1 MKRILLAGIFGG
13 LTLFVWMY
21 VAHELLGLGEMGI
34 GEIPNEAVVL
44 SAMRGAIPEAGFY
57 IFPGVGLGPKATG
70 EQRRAA
76 MPEYM
81 KKYEQSPHGIL
92 VYHPASGP
100 FPFGAALGRE
110 FALNVLQALLAAW
123 LVAYAASGRGYSARV
138 GVVVVAGVL
147 AAISTN
153 VEYWNWYQFPG
164 NYVAGYMTTQIV
176 GFVLAGFVI
185 AAFVKNGTPASS

>member
-1 MKRILLAGIFGG
+1 MKRILLAGILGG
-13 LTLFVWMY
+13 LTLFVWLY
-21 VAHELLGLGEMGI
+21 VAHELLGLGEMGV

-57 IFPGVGLGPKATG
+57 IFPGVGLGPNATG

-100 FPFGAALGRE
+100 FQFGAALGRE

-123 LVAYAASGRGYSARV
+123 LISIAASVRGYSARV

-147 AAISTN
+147 VAISTN
-153 VEYWNWYQFPG
+153 VEYWNWYAFPG

-176 GFVLAGFVI
+176 GFVLAGLVI
-185 AAFVKNGTPASS
+185 AAFVKNGTPVRS

>member
-1 MKRILLAGIFGG
+1 MKRILLAGILGG
-13 LTLFVWMY
+13 LTLFVWLY
-21 VAHELLGLGEMGI
+21 VAHELLGLGEMGV
-34 GEIPNEAVVL
+34 GEIPNEGVVL

-57 IFPGVGLGPKATG
+57 IFPGVGLGPKATMA
-70 EQRRAA
+70 ERKAA

-81 KKYEQSPHGIL
+81 KKYEQSPHGVL

-100 FPFGAALGRE
+100 FNFGAALGGE

-123 LVAYAASGRGYSARV
+123 LVSCAASGRGYSARV
-138 GVVVVAGVL
+138 GIVVVAGVL
-147 AAISTN
+147 VAISTN
-153 VEYWNWYQFPG
+153 VEYWNWYTFPG

-185 AAFVKNGTPASS
+185 AAFVKNGTAVRS

>member
-1 MKRILLAGIFGG
+1 MKRILLAGILGG
-13 LTLFVWMY
+13 LTLFVWLY
-21 VAHELLGLGEMGI
+21 VAHELLGLGEMGV

-100 FPFGAALGRE
+100 FHFGATLGRE

-123 LVAYAASGRGYSARV
+123 LVACAASGRGYSARV

-147 AAISTN
+147 VAISTN
-153 VEYWNWYQFPG
+153 VEYWNWYEFPG

-176 GFVLAGFVI
+176 GFVLAGLVI
-185 AAFVKNGTPASS
+185 AAFVKNGTPVRS

>member
-1 MKRILLAGIFGG
+1 MKRILLAAILGG

-21 VAHELLGLGEMGI
+21 VAHDLLGLGEMGV

-44 SAMRGAIPEAGFY
+44 NAMRGAITEPGFY
-57 IFPGVGLGPKATG
+57 IFPGVGLGPKATVA
-70 EQRRAA
+70 ERKAA

-100 FPFGAALGRE
+100 FQFGTALGRE

-123 LVAYAASGRGYSARV
+123 LVAGVASGRGYSARV

-147 AAISTN
+147 AALSTN
-153 VEYWNWYQFPG
+153 VEYWNWYGFPG
-164 NYVAGYMTTQIV
+164 NYITGYMTTQIV

-185 AAFVKNGTPASS
+185 AALVRNRTAAAS

>member
-1 MKRILLAGIFGG
+1 MKQILLAGIVGG

-21 VAHELLGLGEMGI
+21 VAHDLLGLGEMGV

-57 IFPGVGLGPKATG
+57 IFPGVGLGPKATMA
-70 EQRRAA
+70 ERKTA

-100 FPFGAALGRE
+100 FNFGAALGRE

-123 LVAYAASGRGYSARV
+123 LVSCAARGRGYSARV
-138 GVVVVAGVL
+138 GIVVVAGVL
-147 AAISTN
+147 AAIGTN
-153 VEYWNWYQFPG
+153 IEYWTWYAFPG
-164 NYVAGYMTTQIV
+164 NYIAGYMTTQIV

-185 AAFVKNGTPASS
+185 AAFVKNTATARS